1 MLPRAGNMLE
11 NLRGWNASM
20 SAKSRAGTVQDSV
33 YTNLRKN
40 IINLNL
46 APGTAVS
53 EQEIALRYKVSRT
66 PVRETFIHLAREGLI
81 QVFPQKET
89 LVSRIDFAR
98 VRQEFFL
105 RENLETAV
113 LEPFINNSGADDFI
127 TLADLIEKQALAL
140 DKNDYIRFV
149 DFDDAFHHT
158 FFEIAGQELSGNIL
172 SKMCGHYHRVRLL
185 SIRLGATGS
194 HIVAEHKKLLGSL
207 KKKDPA
213 RAREFLGKHIHKLA
227 AEEKVLREQFPGYF
241 VPSNGGNV
249 FEVNFGEPEF

>member
-1 MLPRAGNMLE
+1 MGTR
-11 NLRGWNASM
+11 
-20 SAKSRAGTVQDSV
+20 SRPGTVQDSV

-46 APGTAVS
+46 APGTVIS

-66 PVRETFIHLAREGLI
+66 PVRETFIHLAREGLV

-105 RENLETAV
+105 RESLETAV
-113 LEPFINNSGADDFI
+113 LEPLINNSSAEDFV
-127 TLADLIEKQALAL
+127 TLAGLIEKQALAL
-140 DKNDYIRFV
+140 KKSDYVQFMY
-149 DFDDAFHHT
+149 FDDTFHHT

-172 SKMCGHYHRVRLL
+172 TRMCGHYHRVRLL
-185 SIRLGATGS
+185 SIRIGRTAN
-194 HIVAEHKKLLGSL
+194 HIVAEHKKLLGAL

-213 RAREFLGKHIHKLA
+213 RARELLGEHVHKLA
-227 AEEKVLREQFPGYF
+227 VEEKILREQFPGYF
-241 VPSNGGNV
+241 VPPGGASV
-249 FEVNFGEPEF
+249 FEVDFGELEF